1 MTLQATT
8 PARPRTAPAPPPP
21 ARAARLLRLRGAA
34 TAYTLLAPN
43 LVLFG
48 LFLLVPLGLTVVLSF
63 QQSSGFGVGEWIGLG
78 NYERMTA
85 DDVFWRSAVNTVVF
99 AAVTVPLALGG
110 GLGLALLLD
119 RPIRGR
125 TVFRSLFYLPYVLS
139 GVVVALLGRWIF
151 NENLGVVNKVLRA
164 LGGDGVAWQS
174 SGGPAMASIVA
185 MVVWQSLGFCM
196 VIYLAGL
203 QGIPRERYEAAR
215 VDGATGWQLVRHVTI
230 PGLRP
235 TTFFLTVLMVIQS
248 FQVFDIVFVLT
259 GGGPGVSTELLVTYA
274 YRQGFGARE
283 QGYASAIGVVIL
295 IVVLAFTVLWWRSQR
310 GQEDE
315 A

>member
-1 MTLQATT
+1 M
-8 PARPRTAPAPPPP
+8 PASAAPLAVRRTDAHASP
-21 ARAARLLRLRGAA
+21 RAAREPGFVRWLLIA
-34 TAYTLLAPN
+34 LA
-43 LVLFG
+43 LAFLG
-48 LFLLVPLGLTVVLSF
+48 LFLLVPLVLTVVLGF
-63 QQSSGFGVGEWIGLG
+63 QETSGFGVGEWIGLG
-78 NYERMTA
+78 NYERMAA

-99 AAVTVPLALGG
+99 AAVTVPLTLAG

-125 TVFRSLFYLPYVLS
+125 TLFRSLFYLPYVLS

-151 NENLGVVNKVLRA
+151 NENLGVVNKLIRA
-164 LGGDGVAWQS
+164 VGGEGIAWQS
-174 SGGPAMASIVA
+174 SGVPAMGSIIA

-274 YRQGFGARE
+274 YRQGFGARQ
-283 QGYASAIGVVIL
+283 QGYASAIGVVIFL
-295 IVVLAFTVLWWRSQR
+295 VVLVFTVLWWRSQR
-310 GQEDE
+310 HQEDE

>member
-1 MTLQATT
+1 VSTGTAVPPLKT
-8 PARPRTAPAPPPP
+8 ARPPTRS
-21 ARAARLLRLRGAA
+21 RRLRRSGAV
-34 TAYTLLAPN
+34 TAYALLAPN
-43 LVLFG
+43 LVLFA
-48 LFLLVPLGLTVVLSF
+48 LFLIVPLLLVVVLGF
-63 QQSSGFGVGEWIGLG
+63 QESSGFGVGEWIGFG
-78 NYERMTA
+78 NYTRMAA

-99 AAVTVPLALGG
+99 AAVTVPLALAG

-125 TVFRSLFYLPYVLS
+125 TVLRSMFYLPYVLS
-139 GVVVALLGRWIF
+139 GVVVALLGRWLF
-151 NENLGVVNKVLRA
+151 NENIGVVNKVLRA
-164 LGGDGVAWQS
+164 LGGDGIAWQS
-174 SGGPAMASIVA
+174 SGAPALASIIA

-196 VIYLAGL
+196 VVYLAGL

-215 VDGATGWQLVRHVTI
+215 VDGATGWQLIRHVTI

-248 FQVFDIVFVLT
+248 FQVFDVVFVLT

-274 YRQGFGARE
+274 YRQGFGSRQ
-283 QGYASAIGVVIL
+283 QGYASAIGVVIFL
-295 IVVLAFTVLWWRSQR
+295 VVLLFTVLWWRSQR
-310 GQEDE
+310 KGEDE

>member
-1 MTLQATT
+1 VSTATAVRT
-8 PARPRTAPAPPPP
+8 RTAPDGPGPDAGP
-21 ARAARLLRLRGAA
+21 RWLRFRGAA
-34 TAYTLLAPN
+34 TAYALLAPN

-48 LFLLVPLGLTVVLSF
+48 LFLLVPLVLVVALGF
-63 QQSSGFGVGEWIGLG
+63 QETSGFGVGRWIGLG
-78 NYERMTA
+78 NYGRMLG
-85 DDVFWRSAVNTVVF
+85 DDVFWRSSVNTVLF
-99 AAVTVPLALGG
+99 AAVTVPLTLAG

-125 TVFRSLFYLPYVLS
+125 TLFRSLFYLPYVLS

-151 NENLGVVNKVLRA
+151 NENIGVVNKVLRA
-164 LGGDGVAWQS
+164 VGGDGIAWQS
-174 SGGPAMASIVA
+174 SGGPAMASIIA

-196 VIYLAGL
+196 VVYLAGL

-235 TTFFLTVLMVIQS
+235 TTFFLTVLTVIQS
-248 FQVFDIVFVLT
+248 FQVFDMVFVLT

-274 YRQGFGARE
+274 YRQGFGARQ
-283 QGYASAIGVVIL
+283 QGYASAIGVVIFL
-295 IVVLAFTVLWWRSQR
+295 VVLVFTVLWWRSQR
-310 GQEDE
+310 HGEDE

>member
-1 MTLQATT
+1 MSTATAAPPRTTT
-8 PARPRTAPAPPPP
+8 PRPPRPAGGS
-21 ARAARLLRLRGAA
+21 RLLRVRGAA
-34 TAYTLLAPN
+34 TAYALLAPN

-48 LFLLVPLGLTVVLSF
+48 LFLLLPLVLTVVLGF
-63 QQSSGFGVGEWIGLG
+63 QETSGFGVGEWIGFG
-78 NYERMTA
+78 NYERMAA

-99 AAVTVPLALGG
+99 AAVTVPLTLAG
-110 GLGLALLLD
+110 GLALALLLD

-125 TVFRSLFYLPYVLS
+125 TMFRSLFYLPYVLS

-151 NENLGVVNKVLRA
+151 NENLGVVNKVIRA
-164 LGGDGVAWQS
+164 FGGEGIAWQS
-174 SGGPAMASIVA
+174 AGGPAMGSIIA

-203 QGIPRERYEAAR
+203 QGIPKERYEAAR
-215 VDGATGWQLVRHVTI
+215 VDGATGWQIVRNVTI

-274 YRQGFGARE
+274 YRQGFSARQ
-283 QGYASAIGVVIL
+283 QGYASAIGVVIFL
-295 IVVLAFTVLWWRSQR
+295 VVLAFTVLWWRSQR
-310 GQEDE
+310 RSEDE
-315 A
+315 T

>member
-1 MTLQATT
+1 VSTATAAPPRTT
-8 PARPRTAPAPPPP
+8 PERPRPDGGP
-21 ARAARLLRLRGAA
+21 RWLRYRGAA
-34 TAYTLLAPN
+34 TAYALLAPN

-48 LFLLVPLGLTVVLSF
+48 LFMVVPLVLVVVLGF
-63 QQSSGFGVGEWIGLG
+63 QETSGFGAGRWIGLD
-78 NYERMTA
+78 NYARMA
-85 DDVFWRSAVNTVVF
+85 GDDVFWRSAVNTVLF
-99 AAVTVPLALGG
+99 AAVTVPLTLAG

-125 TVFRSLFYLPYVLS
+125 ALFRSLFYLPYVLS

-151 NENLGVVNKVLRA
+151 NENIGVVNKVLRA
-164 LGGDGVAWQS
+164 LGGDGIAWQS
-174 SGGPAMASIVA
+174 SGGPAMTSIIAV
-185 MVVWQSLGFCM
+185 VVWQTLGFCM
-196 VIYLAGL
+196 VVYLAGL

-235 TTFFLTVLMVIQS
+235 TTFFLTVLTVIQS
-248 FQVFDIVFVLT
+248 FQVFDVVFVLT

-274 YRQGFGARE
+274 YRQGFGARQ
-283 QGYASAIGVVIL
+283 QGYASAIGVVIFL
-295 IVVLAFTVLWWRSQR
+295 VVLVFTVVWWRSQR
-310 GQEDE
+310 HQEDE

>member
-1 MTLQATT
+1 VSAATAAGVAPRSAPT
-8 PARPRTAPAPPPP
+8 PGRG
-21 ARAARLLRLRGAA
+21 ARLMRLRGAA
-34 TAYTLLAPN
+34 TAYALLAPN
-43 LVLFG
+43 LLLFG
-48 LFLLVPLGLTVVLSF
+48 LFLLLPLSLTVVLSF
-63 QQSSGFGVGEWIGLG
+63 QRSSGFGVAEWIGAG
-78 NYERMTA
+78 NYGQMSA

-99 AAVTVPLALGG
+99 AAVTVPLTLLG

-125 TVFRSLFYLPYVLS
+125 TLFRSLFYLPYVLS

-151 NENLGVVNKVLRA
+151 NENVGVVNKVLRA
-164 LGGDGVAWQS
+164 LGGDGIAWQS
-174 SGGPAMASIVA
+174 SGGPAMASVIA

-215 VDGATGWQLVRHVTI
+215 VDGATGWQIVRHVTV

-248 FQVFDIVFVLT
+248 FQVFDVVFVLT

-274 YRQGFGARE
+274 YRQGFGARQ
-283 QGYASAIGVVIL
+283 QGYASAIGVVIFV
-295 IVVLAFTVLWWRSQR
+295 VVLLFTVLWWRSQR
-310 GQEDE
+310 HKEGET
-315 A
+315 

>member
-1 MTLQATT
+1 MSTATAA
-8 PARPRTAPAPPPP
+8 PERTTSAPAPP
-21 ARAARLLRLRGAA
+21 ARSRMLRARGAA
-34 TAYTLLAPN
+34 TAYALLAPN

-48 LFLLVPLGLTVVLSF
+48 LFLLLPLALTVVIGF
-63 QQSSGFGVGEWIGLG
+63 QETSGFGLGEWIGLG
-78 NYERMTA
+78 NYERMIG
-85 DDVFWRSAVNTVVF
+85 DDVFWRSGLNTVVF
-99 AAVTVPLALGG
+99 AAVTVPLTLAG

-125 TVFRSLFYLPYVLS
+125 TLFRSLFYLPYVLS

-151 NENLGVVNKVLRA
+151 NENLGVVNKLIRA
-164 LGGDGVAWQS
+164 FGGEGIAWQS
-174 SGGPAMASIVA
+174 SGGPAMASIIA

-215 VDGATGWQLVRHVTI
+215 VDGASGWQLVRHVTI

-274 YRQGFGARE
+274 YRQGFGARQ
-283 QGYASAIGVVIL
+283 QGYASAIGVVMFL
-295 IVVLAFTVLWWRSQR
+295 VVLAFTVLWWRSQR
-310 GQEDE
+310 RSEDE
-315 A
+315 T

>member
-1 MTLQATT
+1 
-8 PARPRTAPAPPPP
+8 
-21 ARAARLLRLRGAA
+21 LRHRGAA
-34 TAYTLLAPN
+34 TAYALLAPN

-48 LFLLVPLGLTVVLSF
+48 LFLLVPLALTVLLGL
-63 QQSSGFGVGEWIGLG
+63 QQTSGFGVGQWIGLG
-78 NYERMTA
+78 NYERMAA
-85 DDVFWRSAVNTVVF
+85 DDVFWRSAVNTVLF
-99 AAVTVPLALGG
+99 AAVTVPLTLAG

-125 TVFRSLFYLPYVLS
+125 TLFRALFYLPYVLS

-151 NENLGVVNKVLRA
+151 NENVGVVNKVLRA
-164 LGGDGVAWQS
+164 LGGDGIAWQS
-174 SGGPAMASIVA
+174 AGGPAMASIIA

-215 VDGATGWQLVRHVTI
+215 VDGATGWQIVRYVTV

-235 TTFFLTVLMVIQS
+235 TTFFLTVLTVIQS

-274 YRQGFGARE
+274 YRQGFGARQ
-283 QGYASAIGVVIL
+283 QGYASAIGVVIFA
-295 IVVLAFTVLWWRSQR
+295 VVLLFTVLWWRSQR
-310 GQEDE
+310 DRE
-315 A
+315 AET

>member
-1 MTLQATT
+1 MSTAT
-8 PARPRTAPAPPPP
+8 AGRGG
-21 ARAARLLRLRGAA
+21 AATRLRDDRGSRLLRLRGAA
-34 TAYTLLAPN
+34 TAYVLLAPN

-48 LFLLVPLGLTVVLSF
+48 LFLLVPLALTVALGF
-63 QQSSGFGVGEWIGLG
+63 QETSGFGVGEWIGFG
-78 NYERMTA
+78 NYTRMAA
-85 DDVFWRSAVNTVVF
+85 DDVFWRSAVNTVLF
-99 AAVTVPLALGG
+99 AAATVPLTLAG

-125 TVFRSLFYLPYVLS
+125 TLFRSLFYLPYVLS

-151 NENLGVVNKVLRA
+151 NENVGVVNKVLRA
-164 LGGDGVAWQS
+164 LGGDGIAWQS
-174 SGGPAMASIVA
+174 AGAPAMASIIA

-215 VDGATGWQLVRHVTI
+215 VDGASGWQVVRHVTV

-248 FQVFDIVFVLT
+248 FQVFDVVFVLT

-274 YRQGFGARE
+274 YRQGFGARQ
-283 QGYASAIGVVIL
+283 QGYASAIGVVIFV
-295 IVVLAFTVLWWRSQR
+295 VVLLFTVLWWRSQR
-310 GQEDE
+310 DRE
-315 A
+315 AEA

>member
-1 MTLQATT
+1 MSTATAAT
-8 PARPRTAPAPPPP
+8 PRATASAPRPPGPP
-21 ARAARLLRLRGAA
+21 RGRRLRGAA
-34 TAYTLLAPN
+34 TAYALLAPN

-48 LFLLVPLGLTVVLSF
+48 LFLLVPLGLTVALGF
-63 QQSSGFGVGEWIGLG
+63 QETSGFGVGEWIGLG
-78 NYERMTA
+78 NYERMAA
-85 DDVFWRSAVNTVVF
+85 DDVFWRSALNTVLF
-99 AAVTVPLALGG
+99 AAVTVPLTLAG

-125 TVFRSLFYLPYVLS
+125 TLFRSLFYLPYVLS

-151 NENLGVVNKVLRA
+151 NENLGVVNKLIRA
-164 LGGDGVAWQS
+164 LGGEGVAWQS
-174 SGGPAMASIVA
+174 SGGPAMASIIA

-196 VIYLAGL
+196 VVYLAGL

-235 TTFFLTVLMVIQS
+235 TTFFLTVLTVIQS
-248 FQVFDIVFVLT
+248 FQVFDVVFVLT

-274 YRQGFGARE
+274 YRQGFGARQ
-283 QGYASAIGVVIL
+283 QGYASALGVVIFL
-295 IVVLAFTVLWWRSQR
+295 VVLVFTVLWWRSQR
-310 GQEDE
+310 SAEDE
-315 A
+315 S

>member
-1 MTLQATT
+1 VSTATAAT
-8 PARPRTAPAPPPP
+8 PRTTTSAPRPPGAPKG
-21 ARAARLLRLRGAA
+21 RRLRGAA
-34 TAYTLLAPN
+34 TAYALLAPN

-48 LFLLVPLGLTVVLSF
+48 LFLLVPLALTVVLGF
-63 QQSSGFGVGEWIGLG
+63 QETSGFGVGEWIGLG
-78 NYERMTA
+78 NYERMAA
-85 DDVFWRSAVNTVVF
+85 DDVFWRSALNTVLF
-99 AAVTVPLALGG
+99 AAVTVPLTLAG

-125 TVFRSLFYLPYVLS
+125 TLFRSLFYLPYVLS

-151 NENLGVVNKVLRA
+151 NENLGVVNKLIRTF
-164 LGGDGVAWQS
+164 GGEGIAWQS
-174 SGGPAMASIVA
+174 SGGPAMASIIA

-215 VDGATGWQLVRHVTI
+215 VDGATGWQLVRHVTV

-274 YRQGFGARE
+274 YRQGFGARQ
-283 QGYASAIGVVIL
+283 QGYASAIGVVIFL
-295 IVVLAFTVLWWRSQR
+295 VVLVFTVLWWRSQR
-310 GQEDE
+310 SAEDE
-315 A
+315 S

>member
-1 MTLQATT
+1 VSTT
-8 PARPRTAPAPPPP
+8 TAARPRTTPSAPARGRGP
-21 ARAARLLRLRGAA
+21 RLLRMRGAA
-34 TAYTLLAPN
+34 TAYALLAPN

-48 LFLLVPLGLTVVLSF
+48 LFLLLPLALTVVLGF
-63 QQSSGFGVGEWIGLG
+63 QRSSGFGVAEWIGLG
-78 NYERMTA
+78 NYRQMAA

-99 AAVTVPLALGG
+99 AAVTVPLTLVG
-110 GLGLALLLD
+110 GLGLAMLLD

-125 TVFRSLFYLPYVLS
+125 TLFRSLFYLPYVLS

-151 NENLGVVNKVLRA
+151 NENIGVVNKVLRA
-164 LGGDGVAWQS
+164 LGGDGIAWQS
-174 SGGPAMASIVA
+174 AGAPAMASVIA

-196 VIYLAGL
+196 VVYLAGL

-215 VDGATGWQLVRHVTI
+215 VDGASSWQVLRHVTV

-248 FQVFDIVFVLT
+248 FQVFDVVFVLT

-274 YRQGFGARE
+274 YRQGFGARQ
-283 QGYASAIGVVIL
+283 QGYASAIGVVVFV
-295 IVVLAFTVLWWRSQR
+295 VVLLFTVFWWRSQR
-310 GQEDE
+310 HQEDE

>member
-1 MTLQATT
+1 MSTAT
-8 PARPRTAPAPPPP
+8 
-21 ARAARLLRLRGAA
+21 AARDRTTQRLRPAGRRRGLRRRGAA
-34 TAYTLLAPN
+34 TAYALLAPN

-48 LFLLVPLGLTVVLSF
+48 LFLLLPLVLTVALGF
-63 QQSSGFGVGEWIGLG
+63 QETSGFGVGRWIGLG
-78 NYERMTA
+78 NYERMAA

-99 AAVTVPLALGG
+99 AAVTVPLTLVG

-125 TVFRSLFYLPYVLS
+125 TLFRSLFYLPYVLS

-151 NENLGVVNKVLRA
+151 NENVGVVNKVLRA
-164 LGGDGVAWQS
+164 LGGDGVPWQS
-174 SGGPAMASIVA
+174 SGAPAMASIIA

-215 VDGATGWQLVRHVTI
+215 VDGATGWQIVRYVTV
-230 PGLRP
+230 PGLRQ

-248 FQVFDIVFVLT
+248 FQVFDVVFVLT

-274 YRQGFGARE
+274 YRQGFGARQ
-283 QGYASAIGVVIL
+283 QGYASAIGVVMFV
-295 IVVLAFTVLWWRSQR
+295 VVLAFTVLWWRSQR
-310 GQEDE
+310 DTE
-315 A
+315 ADT

>member
-1 MTLQATT
+1 MSTATSAPPRAVASAPRP
-8 PARPRTAPAPPPP
+8 PARPR
-21 ARAARLLRLRGAA
+21 LLRVRGAA
-34 TAYTLLAPN
+34 TAYLLLAPN

-48 LFLLVPLGLTVVLSF
+48 LFLLVPLVLTVVLSF
-63 QQSSGFGVGEWIGLG
+63 QATSGFGVGEWIGFD
-78 NYERMTA
+78 NYGRMA
-85 DDVFWRSAVNTVVF
+85 GDDVFWRSALNTALF
-99 AAVTVPLALGG
+99 ATVTVPLALAG

-125 TVFRSLFYLPYVLS
+125 TLFRSLFYLPYVLS

-151 NENLGVVNKVLRA
+151 NENLGVVNKLLRA

-174 SGGPAMASIVA
+174 SGGPAMGSIIA

-215 VDGATGWQLVRHVTI
+215 MDGATGWLLVRHVTI

-274 YRQGFGARE
+274 YRQGFGARQ
-283 QGYASAIGVVIL
+283 QGYASAIGVVIFL
-295 IVVLAFTVLWWRSQR
+295 VVLLFTVLWWRSQR
-310 GQEDE
+310 TKEDE